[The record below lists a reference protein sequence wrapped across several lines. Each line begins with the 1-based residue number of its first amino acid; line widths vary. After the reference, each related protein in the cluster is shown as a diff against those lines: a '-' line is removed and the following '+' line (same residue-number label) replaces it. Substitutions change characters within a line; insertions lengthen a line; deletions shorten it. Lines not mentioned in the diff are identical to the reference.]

1 MLLSTDDI
9 RRLETK
15 GYGAEFFVRFDR
27 AGYAVL
33 RNRKGHCVFYDLEN
47 QGCMVYADRPLGCR
61 VYPVILDEEKGIVVD
76 NLCRAGSS
84 VTAQEK
90 ARRGKRVLELLK
102 TVDDEAEKRR
112 FVRSVSSVS
121 DDLH

>member
-1 MLLSTDDI
+1 MLLSTSDI
-9 RRLETK
+9 RRLERK
-15 GYGAEFFVRFDR
+15 GYDAEFFVRFDK
-27 AGYAVL
+27 AGYAIM

-47 QGCMVYADRPLGCR
+47 RGCTIYDDRPIGCR

-76 NLCRAGSS
+76 NLCRARSS

-102 TVDDEAEKRR
+102 KVDGEAEKRC
-112 FVRSVSSVS
+112 FNRSASTTSN
-121 DDLH
+121 DLS